1 LLPTTFA
8 NRQAA
13 GGVAVGTSPFGQPY
27 AIRAIRLPGSILT
40 FVVFDSGT
48 AMPGPITR
56 TGYNTTTDSLTTL
69 KGQVASEISKHYQ
82 IPTGIIRQG
91 ETTVRG
97 GFNGFTMNVSAY
109 VGSGVTQPTA
119 IVLKGFPELE
129 SDGGDGGDSSG
140 GGFSGNCVIVPAE
153 DGCRQFSAT
162 GPKVGCSAA
171 GAVYVGPSC
180 GSGYTERDRW
190 PACGDGVGFRT
201 TPIGAN
207 LSYAKEST
215 TQYGAGNCKNSCEFT
230 YSCADNNLY
239 KQTTVETY
247 VLNGIRV
254 DANLCAWS
262 QRNNYD
268 IDTGTC
274 GYRIRDYQ
282 TVMSLSGGIKESILC
297 CTD

>member
-1 LLPTTFA
+1 M
-8 NRQAA
+8 
-13 GGVAVGTSPFGQPY
+13 GTSPFGQPY

-48 AMPGPITR
+48 AMPGPITK

-97 GFNGFTMNVSAY
+97 GFKSFTLNVAAY
-109 VGSGVTQPTA
+109 VGTGVTQPTA

-129 SDGGDGGDSSG
+129 SDGGDGGDSNG
-140 GGFSGNCVIVPAE
+140 GGFSGNCVVVPADE
-153 DGCRQFSAT
+153 GCRHLSASGPPT
-162 GPKVGCSAA
+162 GCGAS

-180 GSGYTERDRW
+180 SGGYTERDRW

-207 LSYAKEST
+207 LSYAKEQSLL
-215 TQYGAGNCKNSCEFT
+215 YGEGNCRATCET
-230 YSCADNNLY
+230 NYGYSCTGSNIW
-239 KQTTVETY
+239 KRTTVEVY

-254 DANLCAWS
+254 EDALCAHT
-262 QRNNYD
+262 QRNNSNV
-268 IDTGTC
+268 DTNVC
-274 GYRIRDYQ
+274 GYNVRDYQ
-282 TVMSLSGGIKESILC
+282 TVTSLGGPVKESILC